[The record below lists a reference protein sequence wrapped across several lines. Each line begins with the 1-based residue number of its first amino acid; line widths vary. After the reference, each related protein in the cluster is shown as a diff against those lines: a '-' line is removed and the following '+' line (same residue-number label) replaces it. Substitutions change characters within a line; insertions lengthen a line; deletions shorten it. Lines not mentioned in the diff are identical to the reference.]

1 MISRTLGQDDGTPMP
16 LAGFFAAGE
25 IGPIG
30 DESFLHGHTA
40 SLALFRPRRRVHG
53 E

>member
-1 MISRTLGQDDGTPMP
+1 MGAPSAGDAAPGASGVGSLP

-25 IGPIG
+25 IGPVG
-30 DESFLHGHTA
+30 GQSFLHGHTA
-40 SLALFRPRRRVHG
+40 CVVLFRN